1 MYAGISVR
9 VKTTKPK
16 IEAAPPRNSMVAR
29 IPVNSPG
36 DSFER
41 EADKVANQA
50 MNGQPDNLRSYFE
63 KRFAHDFSR
72 VRVHTDNE
80 AAEAARAVQA
90 RAYTLGDDIVFGKGE
105 YAPAT
110 SSGKRLLAHEMTH
123 VVQQRQ
129 GSGMIMRQPQQAT
142 PSALDQLPDASK
154 QKLQFDTDATK
165 PLDLRQFFGLKGTT
179 NEADNVDPDVDIKAP
194 SIDALVDAK
203 IKSVLYSGLRN
214 FALSTF
220 DLLPDE
226 KGKAHTKRLNLV
238 HVENLDLTP
247 WKGPNTSFRFSCTG
261 SNTAGKIKVKIL
273 VEALDLPAKSMA
285 DPAARPGIEK
295 SKADPYGLRRDPSVS
310 DDQWQKVLG
319 SLGRFQETMIMRI
332 RDITFES
339 SPQQAGPKG
348 EMAQYLAVFKDGK
361 WTKKIILFQQLN
373 GVKDADF
380 AFTIAHE
387 IGHAVDEAPAE
398 LPTGLSAK
406 GNEHDLPKFL
416 EAAKKDGGRAKAI
429 TKYGS
434 TDDSEFFAECM
445 AMFIQ
450 QPDTLKT
457 LRPNIFAYFN
467 DFQWGALKDPKLNPY
482 YKAPGQSSPIGTKG
496 ISNLF

>member
-1 MYAGISVR
+1 VL

-16 IEAAPPRNSMVAR
+16 IETAPPRKSTVAR
-29 IPVNSPG
+29 MPVNSPG

-41 EADKVANQA
+41 EADKVADQA
-50 MNGQPDNLRSYFE
+50 MNSRPENLRSYFE
-63 KRFAHDFSR
+63 TRFGHDFSR

-80 AAEAARAVQA
+80 AAEAAQAVQA
-90 RAYTLGDDIVFGKGE
+90 RAYTLGSDIVFGKGE
-105 YAPAT
+105 YAPT
-110 SSGKRLLAHEMTH
+110 TPSGRRLLAHEMTH

-129 GSGMIMRQPQQAT
+129 GAAMIMRQPQQT
-142 PSALDQLPDASK
+142 TTTPPSALDQLPDAAK
-154 QKLQFDTDATK
+154 QKLTFDTEATK
-165 PLDLRQFFGLKGTT
+165 PLDLRQFFGLQGTVIQ
-179 NEADNVDPDVDIKAP
+179 ADNVDPDIDIEAP
-194 SIDALVDAK
+194 AIDALTDSK
-203 IKSVLYSGLRN
+203 IKSALYSGLRN
-214 FALSTF
+214 FALGTF
-220 DLLPDE
+220 DLLPDN

-247 WKGPNTSFRFSCTG
+247 WKGPNTSYRFSCTG
-261 SNTAGKIKVKIL
+261 SDTGGKIKVKIL
-273 VEALDLPAKSMA
+273 IEALDLPAKSMA
-285 DPAARPGIEK
+285 DAAARPGVEK

-319 SLGRFQETMIMRI
+319 SLGRFQESMIMRI
-332 RDITFES
+332 RDVTFETS
-339 SPQQAGPKG
+339 TQQAGPKG

-398 LPTGLSAK
+398 LPTGLSAQ
-406 GNEHDLPKFL
+406 GNEHNLPKFL

-457 LRPNIFAYFN
+457 LRPNIFAFFH
-467 DFQWGALKDPKLNPY
+467 DFQFAALQDPKLNPN
-482 YKAPGQSSPIGTKG
+482 YKAPGQGNPAGGSKG
-496 ISNLF
+496 LSNLF

>member
-1 MYAGISVR
+1 VQ

-16 IEAAPPRNSMVAR
+16 IETVPPSKSTVAR

-41 EADKVANQA
+41 EADKVADQA
-50 MNGQPDNLRSYFE
+50 MNTPENLRSYFE
-63 KRFAHDFSR
+63 MRFGHDFSR
-72 VRVHTDNE
+72 VRVHTDSE
-80 AAEAARAVQA
+80 AAQAVQA
-90 RAYTLGDDIVFGKGE
+90 RAYTLGNDIVFGKGE
-105 YAPAT
+105 YAPDT
-110 SSGKRLLAHEMTH
+110 LSGKRLLAHEMTH

-129 GSGMIMRQPQQAT
+129 GSDMIMRT
-142 PSALDQLPDASK
+142 PSALDQLPDATK
-154 QKLQFDTDATK
+154 QKLTFDTFATK
-165 PLDLRQFFGLKGTT
+165 PLDLRQFFGLKGAT
-179 NEADNVDPDVDIKAP
+179 NEADNVDPDWDIEAP
-194 SIDALVDAK
+194 SIDALADAK
-203 IKSVLYSGLRN
+203 TKSVLYRGLRN

-220 DLLPDE
+220 DLLPDD

-238 HVENLDLTP
+238 HIENLDLTP

-261 SNTAGKIKVKIL
+261 SNTGGKIKVKIL
-273 VEALDLPAKSMA
+273 VEAMDLPAKSMA
-285 DPAARPGIEK
+285 DAAARPGIEK

-319 SLGRFQETMIMRI
+319 SLGRFQESMIMRI
-332 RDITFES
+332 RDVTFET

-348 EMAQYLAVFKDGK
+348 EMAQYLAVFSGGK

-398 LPTGLSAK
+398 LPTGLAAK

-416 EAAKKDGGRAKAI
+416 EAAKKDGGRARAI

-457 LRPNIFAYFN
+457 LRPNIYAFFN
-467 DFQWGALKDPKLNPY
+467 DFQFAALKDPKLNPN
-482 YKAPGQSSPIGTKG
+482 YKAPGQSTPGSNVKG